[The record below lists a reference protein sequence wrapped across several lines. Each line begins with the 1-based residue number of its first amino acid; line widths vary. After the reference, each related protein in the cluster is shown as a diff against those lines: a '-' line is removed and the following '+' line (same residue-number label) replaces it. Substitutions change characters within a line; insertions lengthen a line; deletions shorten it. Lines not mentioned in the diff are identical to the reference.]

1 VNLESNQLSNLPKTI
16 ENLINLSYI
25 NLNSN
30 RFESIPLCLFK
41 RKNTINY
48 LLINNN
54 SIKRSDLLDEYIIE
68 FSLLQLVDLRD
79 NPVINEIKLNN
90 IDYFNKITLLDN
102 FMFILKKYEE
112 N

>member
-1 VNLESNQLSNLPKTI
+1 MNLESNQLSNLPKTM

-30 RFESIPLCLFK
+30 RFESIPLCLLK
-41 RKNTINY
+41 LKDTINY

-68 FSLLQLVDLRD
+68 YSLLQLVDLRD
-79 NPVINEIKLNN
+79 NPVINEIKSNN
-90 IDYFNKITLLDN
+90 IDYFNKIILLDN
-102 FMFILKKYEE
+102 FMFILKNYEE